1 MNVRRWPL
9 RLWIPGIGLLIVV
22 LATAFGSV
30 VAPHNPNQ
38 QFADAVLEPPS
49 LHFLMGTDQYGR
61 DVLSRVI
68 YGGRASLVVGVGSTL
83 IAFVVGTAAALVAG
97 YFRGWAEWV
106 LMRAMDVILCLP
118 PIITA
123 VLVVTLIGPGIPTLL
138 GVIGFMFVPLFARLG
153 YGQVLSVSQRDFVT
167 ASRAL
172 GAGSLR
178 IMARTIF
185 PNVLSSLIVQG
196 SLSVASAILIESG
209 LSFLGLG
216 VVPPTPSWGNLIAG
230 GEITMLQAPWA
241 LFGPAVVVVLV
252 IIGFNILGDGLRDA
266 LDPRLRQSSRRAATV
281 DTEQVDTRA
290 ARNEAV

>member
-22 LATAFGSV
+22 VATVFGPI

-38 QFADAVLEPPS
+38 QFGDILEPPS

-68 YGGRASLVVGVGSTL
+68 YGGRASLVVGLGSTV
-83 IAFVVGTAAALVAG
+83 IAFIVGTAIALVAG
-97 YFRGWAEWV
+97 YFRGWAEWI

-123 VLVVTLIGPGIPTLL
+123 VLVVTLIGPGIPTLV
-138 GVIGFMFVPLFARLG
+138 GVIGFMFVPLFARVG
-153 YGQVLSVSQRDFVT
+153 YGQVLSISQRDFVT

-172 GAGSLR
+172 GASSLR
-178 IMARTIF
+178 VMARTIF
-185 PNVLSSLIVQG
+185 PNVVSSLIVQA
-196 SLSVASAILIESG
+196 SLSVAAAILIESG

-230 GEITMLQAPWA
+230 GEVTMLQAPWA

-252 IIGFNILGDGLRDA
+252 IVGFNILGDGLRDA
-266 LDPRLRQSSRRAATV
+266 LDPRLRQSARRMPAV
-281 DTEQVDTRA
+281 DKEQVRARATRD
-290 ARNEAV
+290 EAV